1 MALKNQMTEI
11 LGIEFPM
18 IMAPMFLVSNEAMVN
33 AAMEAGIMGTFP
45 TLNYRN
51 KGEYEEVLK
60 RINAY
65 RDAHNVSGS
74 YGVNIIVQRTNP
86 LLEEHL
92 EASVRQK
99 VPFYI
104 TSLGSPKEVIERAHS
119 YGAKV
124 FCDVTNV
131 DHARLCVD
139 LGCDGIIA
147 VGQGAGGHAGPYPL
161 QLLVPALRK
170 AFPSTPIVS
179 AGGVATGEGIVSM
192 LALGASGVSVGTRF
206 IACHETEVGDG
217 YKNAIVD
224 HGMKDIVMTDKISG
238 TPCTII
244 HTPYAQQIGLKQNWF
259 ERKLATN
266 KRTKKYFK
274 LFVQLRGM
282 KRLENALQPAS
293 YKTLWC
299 AGQSVEMID
308 EVLSVKEIVAKMERE
323 TWETLHRLEGLRSAA
338 SVAV

>member
-1 MALKNQMTEI
+1 MALENKMTQL
-11 LGIEFPM
+11 LGIRFPM

-33 AAMEAGIMGTFP
+33 AAMQAGIMGTFP
-45 TLNYRN
+45 SLNYRN

-60 RINAY
+60 RINVF
-65 RDAHNVSGS
+65 RDTHSVTGS
-74 YGVNIIVQRTNP
+74 YGVNLIVQRTNP
-86 LLEEHL
+86 MLEEHL

-104 TSLGSPKEVIERAHS
+104 TSLGSPKDVIEKAHS

-170 AFPSTPIVS
+170 AFPNTPIVS

-244 HTPYAQQIGLKQNWF
+244 HTEYAKQIGLKQNWF

-308 EVLSVKEIVAKMERE
+308 EVLSVKEITEKMERE
-323 TWETLHRLEGLRSAA
+323 TWETLERLSQLR
-338 SVAV
+338 VAELA

>member
-1 MALKNQMTEI
+1 MKLKNELTELLEI
-11 LGIEFPM
+11 NFPI
-18 IMAPMFLVSNEAMVN
+18 IMAPMFLVSNEPMVTEAMR
-33 AAMEAGIMGTFP
+33 AGIMGTFP
-45 TLNYRN
+45 SLNYRK

-60 RINAY
+60 RLKTFRNAN
-65 RDAHNVSGS
+65 NVAGS
-74 YGVNIIVQRTNP
+74 YGVNLIVQKTNP
-86 LLEEHL
+86 MLEEHL

-99 VPFYI
+99 VPFLI
-104 TSLGSPKEVIERAHS
+104 TSLGSPKDVIEKAHS

-131 DHARLCVD
+131 EHARMCVD

-161 QLLVPALRK
+161 QILVPALRK
-170 AFPSTPIVS
+170 AFPNVPIVS

-192 LALGASGVSVGTRF
+192 LAVGASGVSVGTRF
-206 IACHETEVGDG
+206 IACTEAEVGDG
-217 YKNAIVD
+217 YKNAIVG

-244 HTPYAQQIGLKQNWF
+244 QTPYAQKIGLRQNWF

-266 KRTKKYFK
+266 KQTKKYFK

-308 EVLSVKEIVAKMERE
+308 EILTVKGIVEKMEQE
-323 TWETLHRLEGLRSAA
+323 TRDCLARLSTIQ
-338 SVAV
+338 VQ